1 MNDDSIEVHGAHVYD
16 ATGAISEPIYLSA
29 TYRHPGYKQ
38 STGFDYG
45 RVANPTRKELEDV
58 LAKLERGQRAWAVS
72 SGMAAI
78 NMVLHLLNPG
88 DHILL
93 SEDLYGGTVR
103 LVNDIYKKYGLTYD
117 YVNTADLE
125 ATAAKIRQETKMIFI
140 ETPSNP
146 MMLVSDIRAIAELA
160 HKNGALLTVDN
171 TFLSPHFQKPLTL
184 GADIV
189 VHSATKYLCGHNDII
204 AGVIAIA
211 DAASDYGQDLE
222 LYIKSEGPNLT
233 PIDSWLLLR
242 SIKTLGIRV
251 ERQAQS
257 AMKVAEWLQ
266 TQPTVTDVYY
276 VGLPDHPGH
285 ALHESQATGFG
296 SMISFKTESPE
307 HAVRVLGPL
316 SDDERQSLLDGV
328 QLEDGPAAFGS
339 IEDGGGEGAN
349 RWYRVTISEGRNREV
364 RRMFEAVGHAV
375 SRLIRIRYGAMVLP
389 RGLKRGAWMEL
400 DEHDIRALMQAA
412 GMPSQP
418 RPQAA
423 PGRSRSAADRGG
435 ARPALRSRPPQRS
448 ASTSQPDP
456 MKTSV
461 GYIGADSL
469 ARQRQDQRQA
479 QKRAGRRSAR

>member
-1 MNDDSIEVHGAHVYD
+1 MKDLNDYTLEVHGCHAYD

-125 ATAAKIRQETKMIFI
+125 ATAAKVRPETKMIFI

-146 MMLVSDIRAIAELA
+146 MMFVSDIRALAELA
-160 HKNGALLTVDN
+160 HKNSALLAVDN

-211 DAASDYGQDLE
+211 DADADYGKDLE

-251 ERQAQS
+251 ERQAEN
-257 AMKVAEWLQ
+257 AMKVAEWLR
-266 TQPTVTDVYY
+266 TQRRSPTST
-276 VGLPDHPGH
+276 
-285 ALHESQATGFG
+285 T
-296 SMISFKTESPE
+296 
-307 HAVRVLGPL
+307 
-316 SDDERQSLLDGV
+316 SDC
-328 QLEDGPAAFGS
+328 P
-339 IEDGGGEGAN
+339 
-349 RWYRVTISEGRNREV
+349 T
-364 RRMFEAVGHAV
+364 
-375 SRLIRIRYGAMVLP
+375 
-389 RGLKRGAWMEL
+389 
-400 DEHDIRALMQAA
+400 IRAMRSTRAR
-412 GMPSQP
+412 P
-418 RPQAA
+418 RA
-423 PGRSRSAADRGG
+423 SAA
-435 ARPALRSRPPQRS
+435 
-448 ASTSQPDP
+448 
-456 MKTSV
+456 
-461 GYIGADSL
+461 
-469 ARQRQDQRQA
+469 
-479 QKRAGRRSAR
+479 